1 MNSMIITRDGA
12 SFFIGGK
19 PYTIEKNHPNYDRII
34 DAARTECWGDIP
46 NLADI
51 HAAVNKV
58 VKDTNIKD
66 LRIENGSVIYKHI
79 TIPSDLGEYI
89 TNLVRDVMDLKPIVN
104 FMDKLLQNPD
114 HRVFQQLFGF
124 ISYGKNPITPE
135 GNFLA
140 YKRVREDF
148 TSVHDSTVKND
159 VGTTVEMPREKCNNN
174 PEETCS
180 SGLHFCSKEYLSSF
194 SGEKVIVLEISPTD
208 VVSIPVDYNNT
219 KGRACRYKVVGELS
233 NGEIKRVLQNE
244 DVLKVA
250 TVETKYDSPVGDGQ
264 ILAESTDAETNKAFY
279 ELGYRDGRKKLKHSS
294 QNAMYLQG
302 YKHGI
307 GKKKKLVF

>member
-19 PYTIEKNHPNYDRII
+19 PYTIDNNHTNYERII
-34 DAARTECWGDIP
+34 DAARNDQWESIP
-46 NLADI
+46 NLADV

-58 VKDTNIKD
+58 VQQTNIKD

-79 TIPSDLGEYI
+79 TIPSDLGEYVI
-89 TNLVRDVMDLKPIVN
+89 NLTRDVMDLKPIVN
-104 FMDKLLQNPD
+104 FMDKLLMNPD

-148 TSVHDSTVKND
+148 TSVHDSTFKND

-174 PEETCS
+174 PEDTCS
-180 SGLHFCSKEYLSSF
+180 SGLHFCSKEYLANF

-219 KGRACRYKVVGELS
+219 KGRACRYKIVGELS
-233 NGEIKRVLQNE
+233 NGEVKRVLQNE

-250 TVETKYDSPVGDGQ
+250 TVETKYTEPEVEEHLDE
-264 ILAESTDAETNKAFY
+264 ATDAENDKTFY
-279 ELGYRDGRKKLKHSS
+279 ELGYRDGRKKLKQVS
-294 QNAMYLQG
+294 QHEMYLQG
-302 YKHGI
+302 YKHGRS
-307 GKKKKLVF
+307 KKKKLVF